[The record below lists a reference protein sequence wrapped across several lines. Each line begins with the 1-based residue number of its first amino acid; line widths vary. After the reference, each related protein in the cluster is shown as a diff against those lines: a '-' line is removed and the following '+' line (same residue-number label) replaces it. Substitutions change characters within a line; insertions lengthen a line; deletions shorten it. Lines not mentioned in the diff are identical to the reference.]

1 MNVFTVPNSQ
11 TIEDYLVQESDYDTT
26 SRQFTKPYV
35 VISVDKKPLY
45 ASHFRQKVKHT
56 VKASNKPQGVLLST
70 EEFFALALIP
80 TDEAK
85 QEYLAECLR
94 LHRLKGHI

>member
-1 MNVFTVPNSQ
+1 MKVFTVPNNQ
-11 TIEDYLVQESDYDTT
+11 TIEDYLVQASDYDTT
-26 SRQFTKPYV
+26 YPQFTKPYV
-35 VISVDKKPLY
+35 VISVAKKSVY
-45 ASHFRQKVKHT
+45 TSYMRYEDKHT

-70 EEFFALALIP
+70 EEFFALELIP

-94 LHRLKGHI
+94 LRRLNT

>member
-1 MNVFTVPNSQ
+1 MKVFTVPNNQ
-11 TIEDYLVQESDYDTT
+11 TIEDYLVQASDYDTT
-26 SRQFTKPYV
+26 YPQFTKPYV
-35 VISVDKKPLY
+35 VISVDKISMYTSDLRY
-45 ASHFRQKVKHT
+45 EDKHT

-85 QEYLAECLR
+85 QEYLAECRRLR
-94 LHRLKGHI
+94 RLNT